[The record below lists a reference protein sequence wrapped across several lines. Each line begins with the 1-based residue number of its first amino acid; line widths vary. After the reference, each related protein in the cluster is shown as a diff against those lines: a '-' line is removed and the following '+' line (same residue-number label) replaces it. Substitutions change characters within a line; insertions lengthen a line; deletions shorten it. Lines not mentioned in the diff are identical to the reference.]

1 MVCPAIFI
9 VLTGF
14 VGCNKV
20 LAVAFLSLGVGSG
33 GIAMAGY
40 NINHLDLASPFAG
53 KVTHRTDCSVAFC
66 SIILYTSIFIY

>member
-14 VGCNKV
+14 VGCDKV
-20 LAVAFLSLGVGSG
+20 LAVTFLSLGVGSG
-33 GIAMAGY
+33 GIAIAGY

-53 KVTHRTDCSVAFC
+53 KVTYCWGCYAACYQINS
-66 SIILYTSIFIY
+66 YTFM